1 MTERGQ
7 SPPDFERNKVGEGSG
22 HKVKRGGKGCGYTR
36 STHMKGDVG
45 PSSGHGGGG
54 GSPHTGFLTTDEH
67 KGHGSAHKLPGEDHI
82 PFRKGVAKG
91 DNFESEINDHFPTK
105 KGVAG
110 INKTAMHHSGKTV
123 VESESVSHD
132 HGTPSGK
139 AEHHTQSLG
148 ETYKFKQ
155 PMVGMAHSFGHDNE
169 QKHGN
174 LRLSGHKSAH
184 RLGSRSSRVK

>member
-7 SPPDFERNKVGEGSG
+7 SPPDLTPNKVGEGAG
-22 HKVKRGGKGCGYTR
+22 HKVKGGKGCGYAR

-45 PSSGHGGGG
+45 PINKSGKGGDT
-54 GSPHTGFLTTDEH
+54 PHTGFLMTGE
-67 KGHGSAHKLPGEDHI
+67 KKEYGSAHKLPGEDHI
-82 PFRKGVAKG
+82 PFRKGIAKG
-91 DNFESEINDHFPTK
+91 DHFESEIHEHFPSK

-110 INKTAMHHSGKTV
+110 INKTAMHHKGSAV

-132 HGTPSGK
+132 HGHASGK
-139 AEHHTQSLG
+139 AEHHTVKLG

-155 PMVGMAHSFGHDNE
+155 PMGGLSHGFGHDGE
-169 QKHGN
+169 QKSGN

-184 RLGSRSSRVK
+184 RIGSRTSRGK